1 MFVINLLSCCNHNF
15 CTAFTI
21 GADSQAK
28 DNDGCTPLMFA
39 CDRGHKEVC
48 AVLLEHGELL

>member
-1 MFVINLLSCCNHNF
+1 MFVTNLLSCCNHNF

-21 GADSQAK
+21 GADPQAK
-28 DNDGCTPLMFA
+28 TNAGYTPLMCA
-39 CDRGHKEVC
+39 CQEGRKEVC

>member
-1 MFVINLLSCCNHNF
+1 MFVTNLLSCCNHNF

-21 GADSQAK
+21 GADPQAK
-28 DNDGCTPLMFA
+28 TNAGITPLMFA
-39 CDRGHKEVC
+39 CQRDHKEVC

>member
-1 MFVINLLSCCNHNF
+1 MFVTNLLSCCNHNF

-21 GADSQAK
+21 GADPQAK
-28 DNDGCTPLMFA
+28 TNAGTTPLLFA